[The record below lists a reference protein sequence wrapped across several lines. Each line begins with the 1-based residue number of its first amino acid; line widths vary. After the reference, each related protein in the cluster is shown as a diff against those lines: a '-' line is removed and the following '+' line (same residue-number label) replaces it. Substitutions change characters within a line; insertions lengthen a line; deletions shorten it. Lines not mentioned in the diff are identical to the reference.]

1 MRVLIFWIVFAI
13 LTSACLSIIAA
24 DTKYGN
30 VLDADCAFGE
40 WSAWQGCETSDCS
53 ALATRTRTITQQSSG
68 AGAPCIGS
76 SNLIETNTC
85 DVLLSMT
92 CGVAA
97 CQYSEWSNWSSCPD
111 ICITNA
117 NDCSEVG
124 TRVRTRTVLR
134 PAMPGGTPCD
144 WSSLVQTELCPIAGF
159 CPGGQQC
166 IPFFASDMS
175 QCNACPQIGCTS
187 SERPFW
193 TMCTARN
200 INGSDTDCNPFQLLY
215 SRTCDY
221 PECTNQCKDNNYAYF
236 TRCSQPCGPG
246 TFVSYTGT
254 QCPNISI
261 STCTLTSC
269 NTGAMRPIPVTVRT
283 NDDIFADPFL
293 GETTCTAA
301 DTALNQLSRTRCLAQ
316 CASSPTCNYAWQSQ
330 PFGNVTF
337 SNLPPLVTSSPINL
351 FSYSN
356 LSTECIVPNWDMAA
370 AACLY
375 VCDNASSRF
384 GLTSHLKGAAID
396 PTRGLVFPFS
406 DGSTSCPI
414 KNNILEQVCPNTT
427 RTLTSFSGVGNAP
440 YLMQNYD
447 PTAQNNPRKVL
458 GNVTYTCPA
467 STDCVYQ
474 NWQDAQPWGLCS
486 QSPYSLDTGIRTRIR
501 KVVKEP
507 TFLGEPCDIQ
517 DMTAQAICNRSLT
530 LNSASDMM
538 CTTTSEIVSENVS
551 EYYCHQICMQMR
563 TQMDKDACNSF
574 MVFEQPPKNIPEVFL
589 VSFSTTFTTLTA
601 AAAPLQSGFRL
612 AYRDEIIA
620 AWSSGFQSCLAGWAL
635 TSPTIPNL
643 QLLAAV
649 QQNGCAPIGGQALA
663 PTSLSSLNLINTSN
677 NVWAYGFKALYT
689 QTTEKTLLFFSA
701 TTASSIF
708 DSTYFFKAQSFSS
721 EVSCAFFADRIDRLL
736 NDEQCT
742 SLTLPFTNSLLFD
755 VPYSLA
761 DNCSTTTWTSYSSCG
776 QNCVFDLIETRAVVA
791 PPSQGGRPCSQTP
804 LQRSTACLPPIYCSE
819 SYNDVCIPIP
829 LRTRTNVDYSTACTL
844 SAFPSDVYLEMF
856 ASTTVLQWAML
867 ATSLSEISR
876 TEFFSS
882 TIRQNYN
889 QAPLPA
895 ALIDAINS
903 QCVFGCYNVDSTI
916 FSLTSKGY
924 GWDTNT
930 GATQCAPY
938 SAAVQQCLQQRLP
951 NPIPGKQYYNI
962 AANKWECPS
971 TCRLNGLSL
980 SCSISTGPI
989 PQCPCLHSWQTSPVP
1004 QTINIPFQSISN
1016 FYNCN
1021 LGNPQYAWTWACTAT
1036 DTVPCANDN
1045 VCPIGD
1051 DGSQCNSVSGS
1062 GTCNVQAATCTCLN
1076 PAGTNFVKE
1085 NCNWLCPLGSNG
1097 VPCTTN
1103 LASCS
1108 FGGNSF
1114 TCICPPGR
1122 SGVACQ
1128 SAGVGMLNLVESLL
1142 YTATSTL
1149 QGTDQSVNVFTF
1161 TNPEPRCE
1169 DNPSFCA
1176 GSQAFSPLPIVY
1188 PFYEFTNWLPFA
1200 NICVNT
1206 MDSVFDAQWV
1216 GSKFLHKFLIQ
1227 PETLLPTSC
1236 ESYYETQNLQTVFP
1250 FTLTAKF
1257 RSVSAVPR
1265 SLQGKQFFTRCPTP
1279 SKIGTGTVTYAQLVL
1294 AQTASNGDILFD
1306 IIRGTGNANGL
1317 SSLASICSNFST

>member
-1 MRVLIFWIVFAI
+1 M
-13 LTSACLSIIAA
+13 IAA

-40 WSAWQGCETSDCS
+40 WSEWRGCETSDCS
-53 ALATRTRTITQQSSG
+53 ALATRTRTISQQSSG
-68 AGAPCIGS
+68 AGAPCVGS

-85 DVLLSMT
+85 DVLLSMS

-97 CQYSEWSNWSSCPD
+97 CQYSAWSNWSSCPD

-117 NDCSEVG
+117 NDCSDVG

-134 PAMPGGTPCD
+134 PALPGGTPCD
-144 WSSLVQTELCPIAGF
+144 WSALVQTELCPISGF

-166 IPFFASDMS
+166 IPFFANDMS
-175 QCNACPQIGCTS
+175 QCNACPQIGCTD

-193 TMCTARN
+193 TMCTAQN

-236 TRCSQPCGPG
+236 TRCSQPCGLG
-246 TFVSYTGT
+246 TFVSYTG
-254 QCPNISI
+254 QECPNISI
-261 STCTLTSC
+261 TNCSLTSC
-269 NTGAMRPIPVTVRT
+269 STGAMVQTPLPLRPP
-283 NDDIFADPFL
+283 NF
-293 GETTCTAA
+293 GETPFFGETICSVT
-301 DTALNQLSRTRCLAQ
+301 DSVFSELSRTRCLAQ
-316 CASSPTCNYAWQSQ
+316 CASTPDCNYAWQTL
-330 PFGNVTF
+330 PFGNITF
-337 SNLPPLVTSSPINL
+337 SAQLPTIVVPATLG

-356 LSTECIVPNWDMAA
+356 LSTQCVIPNWDMAA

-384 GLTSHLKGAAID
+384 GLTSHLNGAPID
-396 PTRGLVFPFS
+396 NTRGLVFPFS
-406 DGSTSCPI
+406 NGSTSCPI
-414 KNNILEQVCPNTT
+414 KNNILQEVCPNTANS
-427 RTLTSFSGVGNAP
+427 LTSFGGVGNAP
-440 YLMQNYD
+440 FLMQQYE
-447 PTAQNNPRKVL
+447 PTAQNNFGRVL
-458 GNVTYTCPA
+458 DNVTYTCPA

-474 NWQDAQPWGLCS
+474 EWQDAQPWGLCS
-486 QSPYSLDTGIRTRIR
+486 QSPYSQDGGIRTRIR
-501 KVVKEP
+501 KAIKEP
-507 TFLGEPCDIQ
+507 TFLGNPCDIQ
-517 DMTAQAICNRSLT
+517 DMTALSVCNRSMT

-551 EYYCHQICMQMR
+551 EYYCHEICMQMR

-574 MVFEQPPKNIPEVFL
+574 MVFKQPPKNIPEVFL

-612 AYRDEIIA
+612 AYRDEVNA
-620 AWSSGFQSCLAGWAL
+620 AWSSGFQSCEAGWAL
-635 TSPTIPNL
+635 ISPTIPNL
-643 QLLAAV
+643 ELLAAV
-649 QQNGCAPIGGQALA
+649 QQTGCAAIGGEILA
-663 PTSLSSLNLINTSN
+663 PTSISSLNLLNTSN
-677 NVWAYGFKALYT
+677 NVWAYGLKASYT
-689 QTTEKTLLFFSA
+689 QLTEKTLAFFSSTGA
-701 TTASSIF
+701 PSIF
-708 DSTYFFKAQSFSS
+708 DETYLFTEQSFSS
-721 EVSCAFFADRIDRLL
+721 EVSCAFFVDRTDRLL
-736 NDEQCT
+736 NDVQCT
-742 SLTLPFTNSLLFD
+742 SLSLPYTNSLLFD

-761 DNCSTTTWTSYSSCG
+761 DNCSTTAWTSYSSCG
-776 QNCVFDLIETRAVVA
+776 QNCVFDLIETRAVVSA
-791 PPSQGGRPCSQTP
+791 PSQGGRPCSQTP
-804 LQRSTACLPPIYCSE
+804 LQRITSCSPPIYCSE
-819 SYNDVCIPIP
+819 SYNDVCIPIS
-829 LRTRTNVDYSTACTL
+829 LDTRTDIDYSEACTE
-844 SAFPSDVYLEMF
+844 SDFPSDVYLEMF
-856 ASTTVLQWAML
+856 SSNTVLQWAML
-867 ATSLSEISR
+867 ATSLSENSR

-889 QAPLPA
+889 QGALPPE
-895 ALIDAINS
+895 LIDAINT
-903 QCVFGCYNVDSTI
+903 QCIFGCYDVNSTI
-916 FSLTSKGY
+916 YSLTSKGY

-938 SAAVQQCLQQRLP
+938 SEALQQCLQARLP
-951 NPIPGKQYYNI
+951 NPEPGKKYYDLGSS
-962 AANKWECPS
+962 AWRCPS

-980 SCSISTGPI
+980 SCSISSGPI

-1004 QTINIPFQSISN
+1004 QTINIPFQSITN

-1021 LGNPQYAWTWACTAT
+1021 LGNPQYTWTWACTST

-1076 PAGTNFVKE
+1076 PEGTEFVRE

-1097 VPCTTN
+1097 IPCTTN
-1103 LASCS
+1103 FASCS

-1114 TCICPPGR
+1114 TCLCPQGR

-1149 QGTDQSVNVFTF
+1149 QGTDESINVFTF

-1169 DNPSFCA
+1169 DNPSFCV

-1188 PFYEFTNWLPFA
+1188 PFYEFDKWLPFA

-1206 MDSVFDAQWV
+1206 MDSVFDEQWV

-1227 PETLLPTSC
+1227 SETSLPTSC
-1236 ESYYETQNLQTVFP
+1236 ESYYETQNLQQVFP

-1257 RSVSAVPR
+1257 RSVSAVPQ

-1279 SKIGTGTVTYAQLVL
+1279 SKIGTGTITYAQLVL

-1306 IIRGTGNANGL
+1306 IIRGTGNAAGL